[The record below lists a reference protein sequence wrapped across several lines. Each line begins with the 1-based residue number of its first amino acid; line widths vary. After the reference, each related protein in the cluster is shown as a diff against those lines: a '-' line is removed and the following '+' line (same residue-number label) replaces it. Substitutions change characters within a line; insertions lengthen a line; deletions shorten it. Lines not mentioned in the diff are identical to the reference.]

1 MSKVI
6 ERIVAEQLVKYLQV
20 NDLMPKLQSAY
31 RRRHS
36 TKTALLRVLSDI
48 YAAAD
53 RREVTLLGLLDL
65 SAAFD
70 CVDHDILIE

>member
-1 MSKVI
+1 MEPRFQEEWVI

-36 TKTALLRVLSDI
+36 TETALLRVLSDI
-48 YAAAD
+48 YAP
-53 RREVTLLGLLDL
+53 
-65 SAAFD
+65 
-70 CVDHDILIE
+70 LIVVKSRCSVC